1 MKTDKKQISEPT
13 TNNKV
18 EAKNSSQ
25 SPKIPPTPIPIEL
38 ADVVKNENEYLE
50 YLVWKGAD
58 DRYGYDIGEEIKSR
72 ITYELNVIK
81 KKGVAEYFL
90 MFWNIV
96 RAAREELG
104 VLVGPGRGHTPGSIV
119 AYCLRIT
126 DIDPI
131 RYGLSFE
138 RFYSTQSKG
147 LPDIAID
154 VESEGRQKVITWLK
168 NYYGEKCVAH
178 IITQGTTGLKYTM
191 ADLQRMER
199 MPIETYNAIQYA
211 IKHRIPETERHV
223 SIDANRI
230 VIATEDISNIVP
242 ICEVNDKTSGKNVLA
257 AQCDASTIEEAGLV
271 MINILGLNVLSV
283 IKSCVSRI
291 KKTTGKEID
300 MNAIPLDDEATL
312 KIFNEGNTIGVFLF
326 ESTGMRMKLRK
337 LKSLSFN
344 DLIAAEALYRP
355 GTMGQFGRLIDR
367 INGEEEISYLLPEME
382 QCLGSTYGL
391 TIYQEQIIQLSQ
403 ILAGFTPGESAV
415 LIRAICLRKKDIL
428 DWLKIQFMDGGLK
441 KGHPKEI
448 LEQIWNQW
456 KTEGCKIFYKSHS
469 TCYTMMAF
477 QTAYLKAH
485 YPAEFMEILINQ
497 ARDDEARMNELI
509 ADCHANGLIVEDETA
524 KVKIGDGIVVNID
537 RKKVRNANQ

>member
-1 MKTDKKQISEPT
+1 MKTDEKQISEPT

-18 EAKNSSQ
+18 EAKKNSQ

-58 DRYGYDIGEEIKSR
+58 DRYGYDLGEEIKGR

-81 KKGVAEYFL
+81 KKGVASNFL

-96 RAAREELG
+96 RAAREQLG
-104 VLVGPGRGHTPGSIV
+104 VLVGPGRGCTPGSIV

-131 RYGLSFE
+131 RYGLLFE
-138 RFYSTQSKG
+138 RFYSTQSTG

-154 VESEGRQKVITWLK
+154 VESESRHKVIKWLK
-168 NYYGEKCVAH
+168 NYYDEKCVAH
-178 IITQGTTGLKYTM
+178 LIAQGTTEQKNTL
-191 ADLQRMER
+191 ADLQRLER

-211 IKHRIPETERHV
+211 IKHRVPETERHIG
-223 SIDANRI
+223 IDANRI

-242 ICEVNDKTSGKNVLA
+242 VCDINDKTSGKNVLA
-257 AQCDASTIEEAGLV
+257 ARCDAQTIEESGLV
-271 MINILGLNVLSV
+271 MINLLGLNVLSV
-283 IKSCVSRI
+283 IKSCVARI

-300 MNAIPLDDEATL
+300 INAIPLNDEPTL
-312 KIFNEGNTIGVFLF
+312 KLFNEGNTIGVFLF

-344 DLIAAEALYRP
+344 DLVAAEALYRP
-355 GTMGQFGRLIDR
+355 GTMGLFGRLIDR
-367 INGEEEISYLLPEME
+367 INGKEKTSYLLPEME

-403 ILAGFTPGESAV
+403 ILAGFSPGESAV
-415 LIRAICLRKKDIL
+415 LIRAICLKKKDIL
-428 DWLKIQFMDGGLK
+428 DWLEIQFMDGGMK
-441 KGHPKEI
+441 NGHSKDI
-448 LEQIWNQW
+448 LEQIWNDW
-456 KTEGCKIFYKSHS
+456 RAEGYHLFCKSHS
-469 TCYTMMAF
+469 TCYTLMAF

-485 YPAEFMEILINQ
+485 YPAEYMGILVNQ
-497 ARDDEARMNELI
+497 ARDDEARMKELI
-509 ADCHANGLIVEDETA
+509 TDCQANGLVVEEETA
-524 KVKIGDGIVVNID
+524 KVKIGDGIVVSID
-537 RKKVRNANQ
+537 RKNVKNANQ

>member
-1 MKTDKKQISEPT
+1 MKTDEKQISEPT

-18 EAKNSSQ
+18 EAKNNSQ

-38 ADVVKNENEYLE
+38 AAVVKNENEYLE

-58 DRYGYDIGEEIKSR
+58 DRYGYDLGEEIKDR

-81 KKGVAEYFL
+81 KKGVAGYLL

-104 VLVGPGRGHTPGSIV
+104 VLVGPGRAYTPGSIV

-131 RYGLSFE
+131 RYGLLFE

-154 VESEGRQKVITWLK
+154 VENESRHKVIKWLK
-168 NYYGEKCVAH
+168 KYYGEKCVAH
-178 IITQGTTGLKYTM
+178 LIAQGTTEQKNTL
-191 ADLQRMER
+191 ADLQRLER

-211 IKHRIPETERHV
+211 IKHRVPESERHIG
-223 SIDANRI
+223 IDANRI

-242 ICEVNDKTSGKNVLA
+242 VCDINDKTSGKNVLTA
-257 AQCDASTIEEAGLV
+257 RCDAQTIEESGLV
-271 MINILGLNVLSV
+271 MLNLLGLNVLSV
-283 IKSCVSRI
+283 IKSCVARI

-300 MNAIPLDDEATL
+300 INAIPLDDQPTL

-344 DLIAAEALYRP
+344 DLVAAEALYRP
-355 GTMGQFGRLIDR
+355 GTMDLFGRLIDR

-428 DWLKIQFMDGGLK
+428 DWLEIQFMDGGMK
-441 KGHPKEI
+441 NGHPKET
-448 LEQIWNQW
+448 LAQIWNDW
-456 KTEGCKIFYKSHS
+456 VTDGRLCFNKSHAVS
-469 TCYTMMAF
+469 HSWVAF

-485 YPAEFMEILINQ
+485 YPAEFMGILVNQ
-497 ARDDEARMNELI
+497 ARDDEARMKELI
-509 ADCHANGLIVEDETA
+509 ADCQSNGLVVEDETA
-524 KVKIGDGIVVNID
+524 KVKIGDGIVVSID
-537 RKKVRNANQ
+537 RKNVKNANQ

>member
-18 EAKNSSQ
+18 EAKNNSQ

-38 ADVVKNENEYLE
+38 SDVVKNENEYLE

-58 DRYGYDIGEEIKSR
+58 DRYGFDLSEEIEGR

-81 KKGVAEYFL
+81 KKGVAGYFL

-104 VLVGPGRGHTPGSIV
+104 VLVGPGRGRTPGSIV

-131 RYGLSFE
+131 RYGLLFE

-168 NYYGEKCVAH
+168 KYYGEKCVAH

-199 MPIETYNAIQYA
+199 MPIEMYNARQRY
-211 IKHRIPETERHV
+211 IPENERHIGIGAI
-223 SIDANRI
+223 SII
-230 VIATEDISNIVP
+230 IAPEDISNIVP
-242 ICEVNDKTSGKNVLA
+242 VFEVFDKSSGEKLRAIANDDSAIK
-257 AQCDASTIEEAGLV
+257 DAGLV
-271 MINILGLNVLSV
+271 RIGLLGLNVLSV

-300 MNAIPLDDEATL
+300 MKAIPLDDEATL

-428 DWLKIQFMDGGLK
+428 DWLEIQFMDGGMK
-441 KGHPKEI
+441 KGHPKDI

-456 KTEGCKIFYKSHS
+456 KTEGCKKFYKSHS

-509 ADCHANGLIVEDETA
+509 ADCQANGLIVEDETA

>member
-18 EAKNSSQ
+18 EAKNNSQ

-38 ADVVKNENEYLE
+38 SDVVKNENEYLE

-81 KKGVAEYFL
+81 KKGVAGYFL

-96 RAAREELG
+96 RVAREELG
-104 VLVGPGRGHTPGSIV
+104 VFVGPGRAYTPGSVV
-119 AYCLRIT
+119 AYCLHIT

-138 RFYSTQSKG
+138 RFFSTQSKG
-147 LPDIAID
+147 LPEIAI
-154 VESEGRQKVITWLK
+154 VFESEGRRKVINWVK
-168 NYYGEKCVAH
+168 RYYGDTCVAH
-178 IITQGTTGLKYTM
+178 ILTKGTAETNYSLAG
-191 ADLQRMER
+191 LQRMER
-199 MPIETYNAIQYA
+199 MPIETYNALQR
-211 IKHRIPETERHV
+211 HIPENERHIGIGAI
-223 SIDANRI
+223 SII
-230 VIATEDISNIVP
+230 IAPEDISNIVP
-242 ICEVNDKTSGKNVLA
+242 VFEVFDKSSGEKLRAIANDDSAIK
-257 AQCDASTIEEAGLV
+257 DAGLV
-271 MINILGLNVLSV
+271 RIGLLGLNVLSV

-300 MNAIPLDDEATL
+300 MKAIPLDDEATL

-428 DWLKIQFMDGGLK
+428 DWLEIQFMDGGMK
-441 KGHPKEI
+441 KGHPKDI

-497 ARDDEARMNELI
+497 ARDDEARMKELI
-509 ADCHANGLIVEDETA
+509 ADCQANELVVEDETA
-524 KVKIGDGIVVNID
+524 KVKIGDGIVVSID

>member
-18 EAKNSSQ
+18 EAKNNSQ

-38 ADVVKNENEYLE
+38 SDVVKNENEYLE

-58 DRYGYDIGEEIKSR
+58 DRYGVDLSEEIEGR

-81 KKGVAEYFL
+81 KKGVAGYFL

-104 VLVGPGRGHTPGSIV
+104 VLVGPGRGRTPGSIV

-131 RYGLSFE
+131 RYGLLFE

-178 IITQGTTGLKYTM
+178 IITQGTIGLKYTM

-199 MPIETYNAIQYA
+199 MPIEMYNARQRY
-211 IKHRIPETERHV
+211 IPENERHIGIGAI
-223 SIDANRI
+223 SII
-230 VIATEDISNIVP
+230 IAPEDISNIVP
-242 ICEVNDKTSGKNVLA
+242 VFEVFDKSSGEKLRAIANDDSAIK
-257 AQCDASTIEEAGLV
+257 DAGLV
-271 MINILGLNVLSV
+271 RIGLLGLNVLSV

-291 KKTTGKEID
+291 KKTTGKEIN
-300 MNAIPLDDEATL
+300 MKAIPLDDEATL

-326 ESTGMRMKLRK
+326 ESTGMRMKLRR
-337 LKSLSFN
+337 LKSLSFK
-344 DLIAAEALYRP
+344 DLVAAEALYRP
-355 GTMGQFGRLIDR
+355 GTMGLFGKYIDR
-367 INGEEEISYLLPEME
+367 INREEDITYLLPEME

-428 DWLKIQFMDGGLK
+428 DWLEIQFMDGGMK
-441 KGHPKEI
+441 KGHPKDI

-509 ADCHANGLIVEDETA
+509 ADCQANGLIVEDETA

>member
-58 DRYGYDIGEEIKSR
+58 DRYGYDISEEIKSR

-81 KKGVAEYFL
+81 KKGVAGYFL

-104 VLVGPGRGHTPGSIV
+104 VLVGPGRGRTPGSIV

-131 RYGLSFE
+131 RYGLLFE

-154 VESEGRQKVITWLK
+154 VEGEGRQKVITWLK

-199 MPIETYNAIQYA
+199 MPIETYNALQR
-211 IKHRIPETERHV
+211 HIPENERHIGIGAI
-223 SIDANRI
+223 SII
-230 VIATEDISNIVP
+230 IAPEDISNIVP
-242 ICEVNDKTSGKNVLA
+242 VFEVFDKSSGEKLRAIANDDSAIK
-257 AQCDASTIEEAGLV
+257 DAGLV
-271 MINILGLNVLSV
+271 RIGLLGLNVLSV

-300 MNAIPLDDEATL
+300 MKAIPLDDEATL

-367 INGEEEISYLLPEME
+367 INGDEEISYLLPEME

-415 LIRAICLRKKDIL
+415 LIRALGRKKKDIL
-428 DWLKIQFMDGGLK
+428 DWLEIQFMDGGMK
-441 KGHPKEI
+441 KGHPKDI
-448 LEQIWNQW
+448 LKQLWNEW
-456 KTEGCKIFYKSHS
+456 KTEGGKIFYKSHS
-469 TCYTMMAF
+469 TSYTWLAF

-485 YPAEFMEILINQ
+485 YPAEYMGILVNQ
-497 ARDDEARMNELI
+497 ARDDEARMKELI
-509 ADCHANGLIVEDETA
+509 ADCQANGLVVEDETA

>member
-1 MKTDKKQISEPT
+1 MKTDKKHFSEPT
-13 TNNKV
+13 TVNKAK
-18 EAKNSSQ
+18 AKNNNQ

-58 DRYGYDIGEEIKSR
+58 DRYGYDMGEEIEGR
-72 ITYELNVIK
+72 ISYELHVIK
-81 KKGVAEYFL
+81 KKDVAGYYL

-96 RAAREELG
+96 RAAREELD
-104 VLVGPGRGHTPGSIV
+104 VLVGPGRGRAAGSIV

-126 DIDPI
+126 NIDPI

-138 RFYSTQSKG
+138 SFYCTQSKG

-154 VESEGRQKVITWLK
+154 LESEGKHRVIKWLK
-168 NYYGEKCVAH
+168 EYYGEKCVAH
-178 IITQGTTGLKYTM
+178 IISQGTTGSKYTTV
-191 ADLQRMER
+191 DLQRMER
-199 MPIETYNAIQYA
+199 MPIETYNAIQ
-211 IKHRIPETERHV
+211 HHLPEAKRSV
-223 SIDANRI
+223 RIDANRI
-230 VIATEDISNIVP
+230 VIAPENISNIVSV
-242 ICEVNDKTSGKNVLA
+242 CEVFDKSSGAKVLA
-257 AQCDASTIEEAGLV
+257 AQCDASTIEDAGLV
-271 MINILGLNVLSV
+271 TVNLLGLNVLSV

-291 KKTTGKEID
+291 KNTTGKEID
-300 MNAIPLDDEATL
+300 MNAIPLDDEPTL
-312 KIFNEGNTIGVFLF
+312 RIFSEGNTIGVFLF

-355 GTMGQFGRLIDR
+355 GTMGLFGRLIDR
-367 INGEEEISYLLPEME
+367 INSEEEITYLLPEME

-428 DWLKIQFMDGGLK
+428 DWLEIQFMDRGMK
-441 KGHPKEI
+441 KGHPQDI
-448 LEQIWNQW
+448 LRKIWNEW
-456 KTEGCKIFYKSHS
+456 KAEGNHLFYKSHS
-469 TCYTMMAF
+469 TCYTLMAF

-485 YPAEFMEILINQ
+485 YLAEYMEILVNQ
-497 ARDDEARMNELI
+497 ARDDEARMKELI
-509 ADCHANGLIVEDETA
+509 ADCQANGLVVEDETA

-537 RKKVRNANQ
+537 RKKVRKSNQ

>member
-1 MKTDKKQISEPT
+1 MKTDKKQVSEPT

-18 EAKNSSQ
+18 EVKNNSQ
-25 SPKIPPTPIPIEL
+25 SPKIPSTPIPIEL

-50 YLVWKGAD
+50 YLVWNGAD
-58 DRYGYDIGEEIKSR
+58 DRYGYDLGEEIEGR

-81 KKGVAEYFL
+81 KKGVASCFL

-96 RAAREELG
+96 RAAREELD
-104 VLVGPGRGHTPGSIV
+104 VLVGPGRAYTPGSVV

-126 DIDPI
+126 NIDPI
-131 RYGLSFE
+131 QYGLSFE

-154 VESEGRQKVITWLK
+154 FESEGRQKVINWAK
-168 NYYGEKCVAH
+168 RYYGETCVAH
-178 IITQGTTGLKYTM
+178 ILTKGTAETNYSLAG
-191 ADLQRMER
+191 LQRMER
-199 MPIETYNAIQYA
+199 MPIETYNALQR
-211 IKHRIPETERHV
+211 HIPENERHIGIGGI
-223 SIDANRI
+223 SII
-230 VIATEDISNIVP
+230 IAPEDISNIVP
-242 ICEVNDKTSGKNVLA
+242 VFEVFDKSSGEKLRAIANDDNAIK
-257 AQCDASTIEEAGLV
+257 DAGLV
-271 MINILGLNVLSV
+271 RIRLLGLNVLSV

-291 KKTTGKEID
+291 KKTAGKEID
-300 MNAIPLDDEATL
+300 MNAIPLDDEPTL
-312 KIFNEGNTIGVFLF
+312 RIFNEGNTIGVFLF

-337 LKSLSFN
+337 MKSLSFY
-344 DLIAAEALYRP
+344 DLIAAAALYRP
-355 GTMGQFGRLIDR
+355 GTIGLFGRLIDR

-382 QCLGSTYGL
+382 RCLGSTYGL

-441 KGHPKEI
+441 KGHPKDI

>member
-58 DRYGYDIGEEIKSR
+58 DRYGVDLSEEIEGR

-81 KKGVAEYFL
+81 KKGVAGYFL

-104 VLVGPGRGHTPGSIV
+104 VLVGPGIGRTPGSIV

-131 RYGLSFE
+131 RYGLLFE

-178 IITQGTTGLKYTM
+178 IITQGTIGLKYTM

-199 MPIETYNAIQYA
+199 MPIEMYNARQRY
-211 IKHRIPETERHV
+211 IPENERHIGIGAI
-223 SIDANRI
+223 SII
-230 VIATEDISNIVP
+230 IAPEDISNIVP
-242 ICEVNDKTSGKNVLA
+242 VFEVFDKSSGEKLRAIANDDSAIK
-257 AQCDASTIEEAGLV
+257 DAGLV
-271 MINILGLNVLSV
+271 RIGLLGLNVLSV

-300 MNAIPLDDEATL
+300 MKAIPLDDEATL

-337 LKSLSFN
+337 LRSLSFK
-344 DLIAAEALYRP
+344 DLVAAEALYRP
-355 GTMGQFGRLIDR
+355 GTMGLFGKYIDR
-367 INGEEEISYLLPEME
+367 INREEDITYLLPEME

-428 DWLKIQFMDGGLK
+428 DWLEIQFMDGGMK
-441 KGHPKEI
+441 KGHPKDI

-509 ADCHANGLIVEDETA
+509 ADCQANGLIVEDETA

>member
-18 EAKNSSQ
+18 EAKNNSQ

-58 DRYGYDIGEEIKSR
+58 DRYGFDLSEEIEGR

-81 KKGVAEYFL
+81 KKGVAGYLL

-104 VLVGPGRGHTPGSIV
+104 VLVGPGRAYTPGSVV
-119 AYCLRIT
+119 AYCLHIT

-138 RFYSTQSKG
+138 RFFSTQSKG

-178 IITQGTTGLKYTM
+178 IITQGTSGLKYTM

-199 MPIETYNAIQYA
+199 MPIEMYNARQRY
-211 IKHRIPETERHV
+211 IPENERHIGIGAI
-223 SIDANRI
+223 SII
-230 VIATEDISNIVP
+230 IAPEDISNIVP
-242 ICEVNDKTSGKNVLA
+242 VFEVFDKSSGEKLRAIANDDSAIK
-257 AQCDASTIEEAGLV
+257 DAGLV
-271 MINILGLNVLSV
+271 RIGLLGLNVLSV

-300 MNAIPLDDEATL
+300 MKAIPLDDEASL

-337 LKSLSFN
+337 LRSLSFK
-344 DLIAAEALYRP
+344 DLVAAEALYRP
-355 GTMGQFGRLIDR
+355 GTMGLFGKFIDR

-428 DWLKIQFMDGGLK
+428 DWLEIQFMDGGMK
-441 KGHPKEI
+441 KGHPKDI

-509 ADCHANGLIVEDETA
+509 ADCQANGLVVEDETA

>member
-1 MKTDKKQISEPT
+1 MKTDKKQFSEPT
-13 TNNKV
+13 TNNKA
-18 EAKNSSQ
+18 EAKNDSQ
-25 SPKIPPTPIPIEL
+25 PPKIPPTPIPIEL
-38 ADVVKNENEYLE
+38 ANVVKNENEYLE

-58 DRYGYDIGEEIKSR
+58 DRYGYDLGEEIKGR

-81 KKGVAEYFL
+81 KKGVAGYFL

-104 VLVGPGRGHTPGSIV
+104 VLVGPGRGRTPGSIV

-168 NYYGEKCVAH
+168 KYYGEKCVAH
-178 IITQGTTGLKYTM
+178 LIAQGTTEQKNTL
-191 ADLQRMER
+191 ADLQRLER

-211 IKHRIPETERHV
+211 IKHRVPETERHIG
-223 SIDANRI
+223 IDANRI

-242 ICEVNDKTSGKNVLA
+242 VCDINDKTSGKNVLA
-257 AQCDASTIEEAGLV
+257 ARCDAQTIEESGLV
-271 MINILGLNVLSV
+271 MINLLGLNVLSV
-283 IKSCVSRI
+283 IKSCVSKI
-291 KKTTGKEID
+291 KKTTSEEID
-300 MNAIPLDDEATL
+300 MNAISLDDEATL
-312 KIFNEGNTIGVFLF
+312 KVFNEGNTIGVFLF
-326 ESTGMRMKLRK
+326 ESMGMRMKLRK
-337 LKSLSFN
+337 MKSLSFN
-344 DLIAAEALYRP
+344 DLIAASALYRP
-355 GTMGQFGRLIDR
+355 GTMGLFGRLIDR
-367 INGEEEISYLLPEME
+367 INSEEEITYLLPEME

-415 LIRAICLRKKDIL
+415 LIRAICFRKKDIL
-428 DWLKIQFMDGGLK
+428 DWLEIQFIAGGMK
-441 KGHPKEI
+441 NGHPKEI
-448 LEQIWNQW
+448 LEQIWNEW

-469 TCYTMMAF
+469 TCYTLMAF

-485 YPAEFMEILINQ
+485 YLAEYMEILVNQ
-497 ARDDEARMNELI
+497 ARDDEARMKELI
-509 ADCHANGLIVEDETA
+509 ADCQANGLVVEDETA

-537 RKKVRNANQ
+537 RKKVRKADQ

>member
-18 EAKNSSQ
+18 EAKNNSQ

-58 DRYGYDIGEEIKSR
+58 DRYGFDLSEEIEGR

-81 KKGVAEYFL
+81 KKGVAGYFL

-96 RAAREELG
+96 RTAREELG
-104 VLVGPGRGHTPGSIV
+104 VLVGPGRGRTPGSIV

-131 RYGLSFE
+131 RYGLLFE

-168 NYYGEKCVAH
+168 KYYGEKCVAH

-199 MPIETYNAIQYA
+199 MPIETYNALQRY
-211 IKHRIPETERHV
+211 IPENERHIGIGAI
-223 SIDANRI
+223 SII
-230 VIATEDISNIVP
+230 IAPEDISNIVP
-242 ICEVNDKTSGKNVLA
+242 VFEVFDKSSGEKLRAIANDDSAIK
-257 AQCDASTIEEAGLV
+257 DAGLV
-271 MINILGLNVLSV
+271 RIGLLGLNVLSV

-300 MNAIPLDDEATL
+300 MKAIPLDDEATL
-312 KIFNEGNTIGVFLF
+312 KVFNEGNTIGVFLF

-337 LKSLSFN
+337 LRSLSFK
-344 DLIAAEALYRP
+344 DLVAAEALYRP
-355 GTMGQFGRLIDR
+355 GTMGLFGKFIDR
-367 INGEEEISYLLPEME
+367 INREEDITYLLPEME

-415 LIRAICLRKKDIL
+415 LIRALGRKKKDIL
-428 DWLKIQFMDGGLK
+428 DWLEIQFMDGGMK
-441 KGHPKEI
+441 KGHPKDI

-456 KTEGCKIFYKSHS
+456 KTEGGKIFYKSHS
-469 TCYTMMAF
+469 TSYTMMAF

-485 YPAEFMEILINQ
+485 YTAEFMEILINQ

>member
-18 EAKNSSQ
+18 EAKNNSQ

-58 DRYGYDIGEEIKSR
+58 DRYGFDLSEEIEGR

-81 KKGVAEYFL
+81 KKGVAGYFL

-104 VLVGPGRGHTPGSIV
+104 VLVGPGRGRTPGSIV

-131 RYGLSFE
+131 RYGLLFE

-199 MPIETYNAIQYA
+199 MPIEMYNARQRY
-211 IKHRIPETERHV
+211 IPENERHIGIGAI
-223 SIDANRI
+223 SII
-230 VIATEDISNIVP
+230 IAPEDISNIVP
-242 ICEVNDKTSGKNVLA
+242 VFEVFDKSSGEKLRAIANDDSAIK
-257 AQCDASTIEEAGLV
+257 DAGLV
-271 MINILGLNVLSV
+271 RIGLLGLNVLSV

-300 MNAIPLDDEATL
+300 MKAIPLDDEATL

-326 ESTGMRMKLRK
+326 ESTGMRMKLRR

-355 GTMGQFGRLIDR
+355 GTMGLFGKFIDR
-367 INGEEEISYLLPEME
+367 INREEDITYLLPEME

-428 DWLKIQFMDGGLK
+428 DWLEIQFMDGGMK
-441 KGHPKEI
+441 KGHPKDI

-509 ADCHANGLIVEDETA
+509 ADCQANGLIVEDETA

>member
-18 EAKNSSQ
+18 EAKNNSQ

-38 ADVVKNENEYLE
+38 SDVVKNENEYLE

-58 DRYGYDIGEEIKSR
+58 DRYGVDLSEEIEGR

-81 KKGVAEYFL
+81 KKGVAGYLL

-104 VLVGPGRGHTPGSIV
+104 VLVGPGRAYTPGSVV
-119 AYCLRIT
+119 AYCLHIT

-131 RYGLSFE
+131 RYRLSFE
-138 RFYSTQSKG
+138 RFFSTQSKG
-147 LPDIAID
+147 LPEIAID

-168 NYYGEKCVAH
+168 KYYGEKCVAH
-178 IITQGTTGLKYTM
+178 ILTQGTTGLKYTM

-199 MPIETYNAIQYA
+199 MPIEMYNALQRY
-211 IKHRIPETERHV
+211 IPENERHIGIGAI
-223 SIDANRI
+223 SII
-230 VIATEDISNIVP
+230 IAPEDISNIVP
-242 ICEVNDKTSGKNVLA
+242 VFEVFDKSSGEKLRAIANDDSAIK
-257 AQCDASTIEEAGLV
+257 DAGLV
-271 MINILGLNVLSV
+271 RIGLLGLNVLSV

-300 MNAIPLDDEATL
+300 MKAIPLDDEATL

-337 LKSLSFN
+337 LKSLSFK
-344 DLIAAEALYRP
+344 DLVAAEALYRP
-355 GTMGQFGRLIDR
+355 GTMGLFGKYIDR
-367 INGEEEISYLLPEME
+367 INREEDITYLLPEME

-415 LIRAICLRKKDIL
+415 LIRALGRKKKDIL
-428 DWLKIQFMDGGLK
+428 DWLEIQFMDGGMK
-441 KGHPKEI
+441 KGHPKDI

-509 ADCHANGLIVEDETA
+509 ADCQANGLIVEDETA

>member
-18 EAKNSSQ
+18 EAKNNSQ

-38 ADVVKNENEYLE
+38 SDVVKNENEYLE

-58 DRYGYDIGEEIKSR
+58 DRYGFDLSEEIEGR

-81 KKGVAEYFL
+81 KKGVAGYFL

-96 RAAREELG
+96 RTAREELG
-104 VLVGPGRGHTPGSIV
+104 VLVGPGRGRTPGSIV

-131 RYGLSFE
+131 RYGLLFE

-147 LPDIAID
+147 LPDMAID

-199 MPIETYNAIQYA
+199 MPIEMYNARQRY
-211 IKHRIPETERHV
+211 IPENERHIGIGAI
-223 SIDANRI
+223 SII
-230 VIATEDISNIVP
+230 IAPEDISNIVP
-242 ICEVNDKTSGKNVLA
+242 VFEVFDKSSGEKLRAIANDDSAIK
-257 AQCDASTIEEAGLV
+257 DAGLV
-271 MINILGLNVLSV
+271 RIGLLGLNVLSV

-300 MNAIPLDDEATL
+300 MKAIPLDDEATL

-326 ESTGMRMKLRK
+326 ESTGMRMKLRR

-355 GTMGQFGRLIDR
+355 GTMGLFGKFIDR
-367 INGEEEISYLLPEME
+367 INREEDITYLLPEME

-428 DWLKIQFMDGGLK
+428 DWLEIQFMDGGMK
-441 KGHPKEI
+441 KGHPKDI

-509 ADCHANGLIVEDETA
+509 ADCQANGLVVEDETA

>member
-18 EAKNSSQ
+18 EAKNNSQ

-38 ADVVKNENEYLE
+38 SDVVKNENEYLE

-58 DRYGYDIGEEIKSR
+58 DRYGFDLSEEIEGR

-81 KKGVAEYFL
+81 KKGVAGYFL

-96 RAAREELG
+96 RTAREELG
-104 VLVGPGRGHTPGSIV
+104 VLVGPGRGRTPGSIV

-131 RYGLSFE
+131 RYGLLFE

-199 MPIETYNAIQYA
+199 MPIEMYNARQRY
-211 IKHRIPETERHV
+211 IPENERHIGIGAI
-223 SIDANRI
+223 SII
-230 VIATEDISNIVP
+230 IAPEDISNIVP
-242 ICEVNDKTSGKNVLA
+242 VFEVFDKSSGEKLRAIANDDSAIK
-257 AQCDASTIEEAGLV
+257 DAGLV
-271 MINILGLNVLSV
+271 RIGLLGLNVLSV

-300 MNAIPLDDEATL
+300 MKAIPLDDEATL

-326 ESTGMRMKLRK
+326 ESTGMRMKLRR

-355 GTMGQFGRLIDR
+355 GTMGLFGKFIDR
-367 INGEEEISYLLPEME
+367 INREEDITYLLPEME

-428 DWLKIQFMDGGLK
+428 DWLEIQFMDGGMK
-441 KGHPKEI
+441 KGHPKDI

-509 ADCHANGLIVEDETA
+509 ADCQANGLVVEDETA

>member
-81 KKGVAEYFL
+81 KKGVAGYFL

-104 VLVGPGRGHTPGSIV
+104 VLVGPGRGRTPGSIV

-131 RYGLSFE
+131 RYGLLFE

-168 NYYGEKCVAH
+168 KYYGEKCVAH

-199 MPIETYNAIQYA
+199 MPIETYNARQRY
-211 IKHRIPETERHV
+211 IPENERHIGIGAI
-223 SIDANRI
+223 SII
-230 VIATEDISNIVP
+230 IAPEDISNIVP
-242 ICEVNDKTSGKNVLA
+242 VFEVFDKSSGEKLRAIANDDSAIK
-257 AQCDASTIEEAGLV
+257 DAGLV
-271 MINILGLNVLSV
+271 RIGLLGLNVLSV

-300 MNAIPLDDEATL
+300 MKAIPLDDEATL
-312 KIFNEGNTIGVFLF
+312 KVFNEGNTIGVFLF

-337 LKSLSFN
+337 LRSLSFK
-344 DLIAAEALYRP
+344 DLVAAEALYRP
-355 GTMGQFGRLIDR
+355 GTMGLFGKFIDR
-367 INGEEEISYLLPEME
+367 INGEEDITYLLPEME

-441 KGHPKEI
+441 KGHPKDI

-456 KTEGCKIFYKSHS
+456 KTEGGKIFYKSHS
-469 TCYTMMAF
+469 TSYTWLAF

-509 ADCHANGLIVEDETA
+509 ADCHANGLVVEDETA
-524 KVKIGDGIVVNID
+524 KVKIGDGIVVSID

>member
-18 EAKNSSQ
+18 EAKNNSQ

-38 ADVVKNENEYLE
+38 SDVVKNENEYLE

-58 DRYGYDIGEEIKSR
+58 DRYGVDLSEEIEGR

-81 KKGVAEYFL
+81 KKGVAGYFL

-104 VLVGPGRGHTPGSIV
+104 VLVGPGRGRTPGSIV

-131 RYGLSFE
+131 RYGLLFE

-178 IITQGTTGLKYTM
+178 IITQGTIGLKYTM

-199 MPIETYNAIQYA
+199 MPIEMYNARQRY
-211 IKHRIPETERHV
+211 IPENERHIGIGAI
-223 SIDANRI
+223 SII
-230 VIATEDISNIVP
+230 IAPEDISNIVP
-242 ICEVNDKTSGKNVLA
+242 VFEVFDKSSGEKLRAIANDDSAIK
-257 AQCDASTIEEAGLV
+257 DAGLV
-271 MINILGLNVLSV
+271 RIGLLGLNVLSV

-300 MNAIPLDDEATL
+300 MKAIPLDDEATL

-428 DWLKIQFMDGGLK
+428 DWLEIQFMDGGMK
-441 KGHPKEI
+441 KGHPKDI

-509 ADCHANGLIVEDETA
+509 ADCQANGLVVEDETA

>member
-81 KKGVAEYFL
+81 KKGVAGYFL

-96 RAAREELG
+96 RTAREELG
-104 VLVGPGRGHTPGSIV
+104 VLVGPGRGRTPGSIV

-131 RYGLSFE
+131 RYGLLFE

-168 NYYGEKCVAH
+168 KYYGEKCVAH

-199 MPIETYNAIQYA
+199 MPIETYNALQRY
-211 IKHRIPETERHV
+211 IPENERHIGIGAI
-223 SIDANRI
+223 SII
-230 VIATEDISNIVP
+230 IAPEDISNIVP
-242 ICEVNDKTSGKNVLA
+242 VFEVFDKSSGEKLRAIANDDSAIK
-257 AQCDASTIEEAGLV
+257 DAGLV
-271 MINILGLNVLSV
+271 RIGLLGLNVLSV

-300 MNAIPLDDEATL
+300 MKAIPLDDEATL
-312 KIFNEGNTIGVFLF
+312 KVFNEGNTIGVFLF

-337 LKSLSFN
+337 LRSLSFK
-344 DLIAAEALYRP
+344 DLVAAEALYRP
-355 GTMGQFGRLIDR
+355 GTMGLFGKFIDR
-367 INGEEEISYLLPEME
+367 INREEDITYLLPEME

-415 LIRAICLRKKDIL
+415 LIRALGRKKKDIL
-428 DWLKIQFMDGGLK
+428 DWLEIQFMDGGMK
-441 KGHPKEI
+441 KGHPKDI

-456 KTEGCKIFYKSHS
+456 KTEGGKIFYKSHS
-469 TCYTMMAF
+469 TSYTMMAF

-485 YPAEFMEILINQ
+485 YTAEFMEILINQ

>member
-18 EAKNSSQ
+18 EAKNNSQ
-25 SPKIPPTPIPIEL
+25 SPKIPLTPIPIEL
-38 ADVVKNENEYLE
+38 SDVVKNENEYLE

-58 DRYGYDIGEEIKSR
+58 DRYGVDLSEEIEGR

-81 KKGVAEYFL
+81 KKGVAGYLL

-104 VLVGPGRGHTPGSIV
+104 VLVGPGRAYTPGSVV
-119 AYCLRIT
+119 AYCLHIT

-138 RFYSTQSKG
+138 RFFSTQSKG
-147 LPDIAID
+147 LPGIAID
-154 VESEGRQKVITWLK
+154 FESEGRQKVINWVK
-168 NYYGEKCVAH
+168 RYYGETCVAH
-178 IITQGTTGLKYTM
+178 ILAKGTAESNYSLAG
-191 ADLQRMER
+191 LQRMER
-199 MPIETYNAIQYA
+199 MPIETYNALQR
-211 IKHRIPETERHV
+211 HIPENKRHIGIGAI
-223 SIDANRI
+223 SII
-230 VIATEDISNIVP
+230 IAPEDISNIVP
-242 ICEVNDKTSGKNVLA
+242 VFEVFDKSSGEKLRAIANDDSAIK
-257 AQCDASTIEEAGLV
+257 DAGLV
-271 MINILGLNVLSV
+271 RIGLLGLNVLSV

-300 MNAIPLDDEATL
+300 MKAIPLDDEATL

-355 GTMGQFGRLIDR
+355 GTMGLFGRLIDR

-382 QCLGSTYGL
+382 QCLGNTYGL

-428 DWLKIQFMDGGLK
+428 DWLEIQFMDGGMK
-441 KGHPKEI
+441 KGHPKDI

-509 ADCHANGLIVEDETA
+509 ADCQANGLVVEDETA

>member
-18 EAKNSSQ
+18 EAKNNSQ

-58 DRYGYDIGEEIKSR
+58 DRYGFDLSEEIEGR

-81 KKGVAEYFL
+81 KKGVAGYFL

-96 RAAREELG
+96 RTAREELG
-104 VLVGPGRGHTPGSIV
+104 VLVGPGRGRTPGSIV

-131 RYGLSFE
+131 RYGLLFE

-168 NYYGEKCVAH
+168 KYYGEKCVAH

-199 MPIETYNAIQYA
+199 MPIEMYNARQRY
-211 IKHRIPETERHV
+211 IPENERHIGIGAI
-223 SIDANRI
+223 SII
-230 VIATEDISNIVP
+230 IAPEDISNIVP
-242 ICEVNDKTSGKNVLA
+242 VFEVFDKSSGEKLRAIANDDSAIK
-257 AQCDASTIEEAGLV
+257 DAGLV
-271 MINILGLNVLSV
+271 RIGLLGLNVLSV

-300 MNAIPLDDEATL
+300 MKAIPLDDEATL

-337 LKSLSFN
+337 LRSLSFK
-344 DLIAAEALYRP
+344 DLVAAEALYRP
-355 GTMGQFGRLIDR
+355 GTMGLFGKYIDR
-367 INGEEEISYLLPEME
+367 INREEDITYLLPEME

-428 DWLKIQFMDGGLK
+428 DWLEIQFMDGGMK
-441 KGHPKEI
+441 KGHPKDI

-509 ADCHANGLIVEDETA
+509 ADCQANGLIVEDETA

>member
-18 EAKNSSQ
+18 EAKNNSQ

-38 ADVVKNENEYLE
+38 SDVVKNENEYLE

-58 DRYGYDIGEEIKSR
+58 DRYGVDLSEEIEGR

-81 KKGVAEYFL
+81 KKGVAGYFL

-104 VLVGPGRGHTPGSIV
+104 VLVGPGRGRTPGSIV

-131 RYGLSFE
+131 RYGLLFE

-178 IITQGTTGLKYTM
+178 FITQGTTGLKYTM

-199 MPIETYNAIQYA
+199 MPIEMYNARQRY
-211 IKHRIPETERHV
+211 IPENERHIGIGAI
-223 SIDANRI
+223 SII
-230 VIATEDISNIVP
+230 IAPEDISNIVP
-242 ICEVNDKTSGKNVLA
+242 VFEVFDKSSGEKLRAIANDDSAIK
-257 AQCDASTIEEAGLV
+257 DAGLV
-271 MINILGLNVLSV
+271 RIGLLGLNVLSV

-300 MNAIPLDDEATL
+300 MKAIPLDDEATL

-428 DWLKIQFMDGGLK
+428 DWLEIQFMDGGMK
-441 KGHPKEI
+441 KGHPKDI

-509 ADCHANGLIVEDETA
+509 ADCQANGLVVEDETA

>member
-1 MKTDKKQISEPT
+1 MKTDEKQISEPT

-18 EAKNSSQ
+18 EAKKNSQ

-58 DRYGYDIGEEIKSR
+58 DRYGYDLGEEIKGR

-81 KKGVAEYFL
+81 KKGVASYFL

-96 RAAREELG
+96 RAAREQLG
-104 VLVGPGRGHTPGSIV
+104 VLVGPGRGRTPGSIV

-131 RYGLSFE
+131 RYGLLFE

-154 VESEGRQKVITWLK
+154 VESESRHKVIKWLK

-178 IITQGTTGLKYTM
+178 LIAQGTTEQKNTL
-191 ADLQRMER
+191 ADLQRLER

-211 IKHRIPETERHV
+211 IKHRVPESERHIG
-223 SIDANRI
+223 IDANRI

-242 ICEVNDKTSGKNVLA
+242 VCDINDITSGKNVLA
-257 AQCDASTIEEAGLV
+257 ARCDAQTIEESGLV
-271 MINILGLNVLSV
+271 MINLFGLNVLSV
-283 IKSCVSRI
+283 IKSCVARI

-300 MNAIPLDDEATL
+300 INAIPLDDQPTL

-344 DLIAAEALYRP
+344 DLVAAEALYRP
-355 GTMGQFGRLIDR
+355 GTMDLFGRLIDR
-367 INGEEEISYLLPEME
+367 INGKEKISYLLPEME

-403 ILAGFTPGESAV
+403 ILADFFPGESAV
-415 LIRAICLRKKDIL
+415 LIRAICLKKKDIL
-428 DWLKIQFMDGGLK
+428 DWLEIQFMDGGMK
-441 KGHPKEI
+441 NGHPKET
-448 LEQIWNQW
+448 LAQIWNDW
-456 KTEGCKIFYKSHS
+456 VTDGRLCFNKSHAVS
-469 TCYTMMAF
+469 HSWVAF

-485 YPAEFMEILINQ
+485 YPAEFMGILVNQ
-497 ARDDEARMNELI
+497 ARDDEARMKELI
-509 ADCHANGLIVEDETA
+509 ADCQSNGLVVEDETA
-524 KVKIGDGIVVNID
+524 KVKIGDGIVVSID
-537 RKKVRNANQ
+537 RKNVKNANL

>member
-18 EAKNSSQ
+18 EAKNNSQ

-58 DRYGYDIGEEIKSR
+58 DRYGFDLSEEIEGR

-81 KKGVAEYFL
+81 KKGVAGYLL

-104 VLVGPGRGHTPGSIV
+104 VLVGPGRGRTPGSIV

-131 RYGLSFE
+131 RYGLLFE

-168 NYYGEKCVAH
+168 KYYGEKCVAH

-199 MPIETYNAIQYA
+199 MPIETYNALQRY
-211 IKHRIPETERHV
+211 IPENERHIGIGAI
-223 SIDANRI
+223 SII
-230 VIATEDISNIVP
+230 IAPEDISNIVP
-242 ICEVNDKTSGKNVLA
+242 VFEVFDKSSGEKLRAIANDDSAIK
-257 AQCDASTIEEAGLV
+257 DAGLV
-271 MINILGLNVLSV
+271 RIGLLGLNVLSV

-300 MNAIPLDDEATL
+300 MKAIPLDDEATL
-312 KIFNEGNTIGVFLF
+312 KVFNEGNTIGVFLF

-337 LKSLSFN
+337 LRSLSFK
-344 DLIAAEALYRP
+344 DLVAAEALYRP
-355 GTMGQFGRLIDR
+355 GTMGLFGKFIDR
-367 INGEEEISYLLPEME
+367 INGEEDITYLLPEME

-415 LIRAICLRKKDIL
+415 LIRALGRKKKDIL
-428 DWLKIQFMDGGLK
+428 DWLEIQFMDGGMK
-441 KGHPKEI
+441 KGHPKDI

-469 TCYTMMAF
+469 TSYTWLAF

-497 ARDDEARMNELI
+497 ARDDEARMKELI
-509 ADCHANGLIVEDETA
+509 ADCQANGLVVEDETA

>member
-18 EAKNSSQ
+18 EAKNNSQ

-58 DRYGYDIGEEIKSR
+58 DRYGFDLSEEIEGR

-81 KKGVAEYFL
+81 KKGVAGYFL

-96 RAAREELG
+96 RTAREELG
-104 VLVGPGRGHTPGSIV
+104 VLVGPGRGRTPGSIV

-131 RYGLSFE
+131 RYGLLFE

-168 NYYGEKCVAH
+168 KYYGEKCVAH

-199 MPIETYNAIQYA
+199 MPIETYNAHQRY
-211 IKHRIPETERHV
+211 IPENERHIGIGAI
-223 SIDANRI
+223 SII
-230 VIATEDISNIVP
+230 IAPEDISNIVP
-242 ICEVNDKTSGKNVLA
+242 VFEVFDKSSGEKLRAIANDDSAIK
-257 AQCDASTIEEAGLV
+257 DAGLV
-271 MINILGLNVLSV
+271 RIGLLGLNVLSV

-300 MNAIPLDDEATL
+300 MKAIPLDDEATL
-312 KIFNEGNTIGVFLF
+312 KVFNEGNTIGVFLF

-344 DLIAAEALYRP
+344 DLVAAEALYRP
-355 GTMGQFGRLIDR
+355 GTMGLFGRLIDR
-367 INGEEEISYLLPEME
+367 INGEEKISYLLPEME

-403 ILAGFTPGESAV
+403 ILAGFFPGESAV
-415 LIRAICLRKKDIL
+415 LIRAICLKKKDIL
-428 DWLKIQFMDGGLK
+428 DWLEIQFMDGGMK
-441 KGHPKEI
+441 NGHPKET
-448 LEQIWNQW
+448 LAQIWNDW
-456 KTEGCKIFYKSHS
+456 VTDGRLCFNKSHAVS
-469 TCYTMMAF
+469 HSWVAF

-485 YPAEFMEILINQ
+485 YPAEFMGILVNQ
-497 ARDDEARMNELI
+497 ARDDEARMKELI
-509 ADCHANGLIVEDETA
+509 ADCQSNGLVVEDETA
-524 KVKIGDGIVVNID
+524 KVKIGDGIVVSID
-537 RKKVRNANQ
+537 RKNVKNANQ

>member
-18 EAKNSSQ
+18 EAKNNSQ

-38 ADVVKNENEYLE
+38 SDVVKNENEYLE

-58 DRYGYDIGEEIKSR
+58 DRYGFDLSEEIEGR

-81 KKGVAEYFL
+81 KKGVAGYLL

-104 VLVGPGRGHTPGSIV
+104 VLVGPGRGRTPGSIV

-131 RYGLSFE
+131 RYGLLFE

-147 LPDIAID
+147 LPDMAIG

-199 MPIETYNAIQYA
+199 MPIEMYNARQRY
-211 IKHRIPETERHV
+211 IPENERHIGIGAI
-223 SIDANRI
+223 SII
-230 VIATEDISNIVP
+230 IAPEDISNIVP
-242 ICEVNDKTSGKNVLA
+242 VFEVFDKSSGEKLRAIANDDSAIK
-257 AQCDASTIEEAGLV
+257 DAGLV
-271 MINILGLNVLSV
+271 RIGLLGLNVLSV

-300 MNAIPLDDEATL
+300 MKAIPLDDEATL

-326 ESTGMRMKLRK
+326 ESTGMRMKLRR

-355 GTMGQFGRLIDR
+355 GTMGLFGKFIDR
-367 INGEEEISYLLPEME
+367 INREEDITYLLPEME

-428 DWLKIQFMDGGLK
+428 DWLEIQFMDGGMK
-441 KGHPKEI
+441 KGHPKDI

-509 ADCHANGLIVEDETA
+509 ADCQANGLIVEDETA

>member
-18 EAKNSSQ
+18 EAKNNSQ

-38 ADVVKNENEYLE
+38 SDVVKNENEYLE

-58 DRYGYDIGEEIKSR
+58 DRYGVDLSEEIEGR

-81 KKGVAEYFL
+81 KKGVAGYFL

-96 RAAREELG
+96 RAARGELG
-104 VLVGPGRGHTPGSIV
+104 VLVGPGRGRTPGSIV

-131 RYGLSFE
+131 RYGLLFE

-147 LPDIAID
+147 LPDMAID

-199 MPIETYNAIQYA
+199 MPIEMYNARQRY
-211 IKHRIPETERHV
+211 IPENERHIGIGAI
-223 SIDANRI
+223 SII
-230 VIATEDISNIVP
+230 IAPEDISNIVP
-242 ICEVNDKTSGKNVLA
+242 VFEVFDKSSGEKLRAIANDDSAIK
-257 AQCDASTIEEAGLV
+257 DAGLV
-271 MINILGLNVLSV
+271 RIGLLGLNVLSV

-291 KKTTGKEID
+291 KKTTGKEIN
-300 MNAIPLDDEATL
+300 MKAIPLDDEATL

-326 ESTGMRMKLRK
+326 ESTGMRMKLRR

-355 GTMGQFGRLIDR
+355 GTMGLFGKFIDR
-367 INGEEEISYLLPEME
+367 INREEDITYLLPEME

-428 DWLKIQFMDGGLK
+428 DWLEIQFMDGGMK
-441 KGHPKEI
+441 KGHPKDI

-509 ADCHANGLIVEDETA
+509 ADCQANGLIVEDETA

>member
-18 EAKNSSQ
+18 EAKNNSQ

-81 KKGVAEYFL
+81 KKGVAGYFL

-104 VLVGPGRGHTPGSIV
+104 VLVGPGRGRTPGSIV

-131 RYGLSFE
+131 RYGLLFE

-168 NYYGEKCVAH
+168 KYYGEKCVAH

-199 MPIETYNAIQYA
+199 MPIEMYNARQRY
-211 IKHRIPETERHV
+211 IPENERHIGIGAI
-223 SIDANRI
+223 SII
-230 VIATEDISNIVP
+230 IAPEDISNIVP
-242 ICEVNDKTSGKNVLA
+242 VFEVFDKSSGEKLRAIANDDSAIK
-257 AQCDASTIEEAGLV
+257 DAGLV
-271 MINILGLNVLSV
+271 RIGLLGLNVLSV

-300 MNAIPLDDEATL
+300 MKAIPLDDEATL

-337 LKSLSFN
+337 LRSLSFK
-344 DLIAAEALYRP
+344 DLVAAEALYRP
-355 GTMGQFGRLIDR
+355 GTMGLFGKFIDR
-367 INGEEEISYLLPEME
+367 INREEDITYLLPEME

-428 DWLKIQFMDGGLK
+428 DWLEIQFMDGGMK
-441 KGHPKEI
+441 KGHPKDI

-509 ADCHANGLIVEDETA
+509 ADCQANGLVVEDETA

-537 RKKVRNANQ
+537 RKKVRNH

>member
-18 EAKNSSQ
+18 EAKNNSQ

-58 DRYGYDIGEEIKSR
+58 DRYGFDLSEEIEGR

-81 KKGVAEYFL
+81 KKGVAGYLL

-104 VLVGPGRGHTPGSIV
+104 VLVGPGRAYTPGSVV
-119 AYCLRIT
+119 AYCLHIT

-138 RFYSTQSKG
+138 RFFSTQSKG

-168 NYYGEKCVAH
+168 KYYGEKCVAH

-199 MPIETYNAIQYA
+199 MPIEMYNARQRY
-211 IKHRIPETERHV
+211 IPENERHIGIGAI
-223 SIDANRI
+223 SII
-230 VIATEDISNIVP
+230 IAPEDISNIVP
-242 ICEVNDKTSGKNVLA
+242 VFEVFDKSSGEKLRAIANDDSAIK
-257 AQCDASTIEEAGLV
+257 DAGLV
-271 MINILGLNVLSV
+271 RIGLLGLNVLSV

-300 MNAIPLDDEATL
+300 MKAIPLDDEATL

-337 LKSLSFN
+337 LRSLSFK
-344 DLIAAEALYRP
+344 DLVAAEALYRP
-355 GTMGQFGRLIDR
+355 GTMGLFGKFIDR
-367 INGEEEISYLLPEME
+367 INREEDITYLLPEME

-428 DWLKIQFMDGGLK
+428 DWLEIQFMDGGMK
-441 KGHPKEI
+441 KGHPKDI

-509 ADCHANGLIVEDETA
+509 ADCQANGLVVEDETA

>member
-18 EAKNSSQ
+18 EAKNNSQ

-81 KKGVAEYFL
+81 KKGVAGYFL

-104 VLVGPGRGHTPGSIV
+104 VLVGPGRGRTPGSIV

-131 RYGLSFE
+131 RYGLLFE

-168 NYYGEKCVAH
+168 KYYGEKCVAH

-199 MPIETYNAIQYA
+199 MPIEMYNARQRY
-211 IKHRIPETERHV
+211 IPENERHIGIGAI
-223 SIDANRI
+223 SII
-230 VIATEDISNIVP
+230 IAPEDISNIVP
-242 ICEVNDKTSGKNVLA
+242 VFEVFDKSSGDKLRAIANDDSAIK
-257 AQCDASTIEEAGLV
+257 DAGLV
-271 MINILGLNVLSV
+271 RIGLLGLNVLSV

-300 MNAIPLDDEATL
+300 MKAISLDDEATL

-337 LKSLSFN
+337 LRSLSFK
-344 DLIAAEALYRP
+344 DLVAAEALYRP
-355 GTMGQFGRLIDR
+355 GTMGLFGKFIDR
-367 INGEEEISYLLPEME
+367 INREEDITYLLPEME

-428 DWLKIQFMDGGLK
+428 DWLEIQFMDGGMK
-441 KGHPKEI
+441 KGHPKDI

-509 ADCHANGLIVEDETA
+509 ADCQANGLVVEDETA

>member
-18 EAKNSSQ
+18 EAKNNSQ

-38 ADVVKNENEYLE
+38 SDVVKNENEYLE

-58 DRYGYDIGEEIKSR
+58 DRYGVDLSEEIEGR

-81 KKGVAEYFL
+81 KKGVAGYLL

-104 VLVGPGRGHTPGSIV
+104 VLVGPGRGRTPGSIV

-131 RYGLSFE
+131 RYGLLFE

-178 IITQGTTGLKYTM
+178 IITQGTIGLKYTM

-199 MPIETYNAIQYA
+199 MPIEMYNARQRY
-211 IKHRIPETERHV
+211 IPENERHIGIGAI
-223 SIDANRI
+223 SII
-230 VIATEDISNIVP
+230 IAPEDISNIVP
-242 ICEVNDKTSGKNVLA
+242 VFEVFDKSSGEKLRAIANDDSAIK
-257 AQCDASTIEEAGLV
+257 DAGLV
-271 MINILGLNVLSV
+271 RIGLLGLNVLSV

-300 MNAIPLDDEATL
+300 MKAIPLDDEATL

-337 LKSLSFN
+337 LKSLSFK
-344 DLIAAEALYRP
+344 DLVAAEALYRP
-355 GTMGQFGRLIDR
+355 GTMGLFGKYIDR
-367 INGEEEISYLLPEME
+367 INREEDITYLLPEME

-415 LIRAICLRKKDIL
+415 LIRALGRKKKDIL
-428 DWLKIQFMDGGLK
+428 DWLEIQFMDGGMK
-441 KGHPKEI
+441 KGHPKDI

-509 ADCHANGLIVEDETA
+509 ADCQANGLIVEDETA

>member
-18 EAKNSSQ
+18 EAKNNSQ

-58 DRYGYDIGEEIKSR
+58 DRYGYDLGEEIKDR

-81 KKGVAEYFL
+81 KKGVAGYFL

-96 RAAREELG
+96 RTAREELG
-104 VLVGPGRGHTPGSIV
+104 VLVGPGRGRTPGSIV

-131 RYGLSFE
+131 RYGLLFE

-147 LPDIAID
+147 LPDMAID

-199 MPIETYNAIQYA
+199 MPIEMYNARQRY
-211 IKHRIPETERHV
+211 IPENERHIGIGAI
-223 SIDANRI
+223 SII
-230 VIATEDISNIVP
+230 IAPEDISNIVP
-242 ICEVNDKTSGKNVLA
+242 VFEVFDKSSGEKLRAIANDDSAIK
-257 AQCDASTIEEAGLV
+257 DAGLV
-271 MINILGLNVLSV
+271 RIGLLGLNVLSV

-300 MNAIPLDDEATL
+300 MKAIPLDDEATL

-326 ESTGMRMKLRK
+326 ESTGMRMKLRR

-355 GTMGQFGRLIDR
+355 GTMGLFGKFIDR
-367 INGEEEISYLLPEME
+367 INREEDITYLLPEME

-391 TIYQEQIIQLSQ
+391 TIYQEHIIQLSQ

-428 DWLKIQFMDGGLK
+428 DWLEIQFMDGGMK
-441 KGHPKEI
+441 KGHPKDI

-509 ADCHANGLIVEDETA
+509 ADCQANGLIVEDETT
-524 KVKIGDGIVVNID
+524 KVKIGDGIVVSID
-537 RKKVRNANQ
+537 RKKVRNANL

>member
-18 EAKNSSQ
+18 EAKNNSQ

-38 ADVVKNENEYLE
+38 SDVVKNENEYLE

-58 DRYGYDIGEEIKSR
+58 DRYGVDLSEEIEGR

-81 KKGVAEYFL
+81 KKGVAGYLL

-104 VLVGPGRGHTPGSIV
+104 VLVGPGRAYTPGSVV
-119 AYCLRIT
+119 AYCLHIT

-138 RFYSTQSKG
+138 RFFSTQSKG
-147 LPDIAID
+147 LPEIAID
-154 VESEGRQKVITWLK
+154 FESEGRQKVINWLK
-168 NYYGEKCVAH
+168 RYYGDTCVAH
-178 IITQGTTGLKYTM
+178 ILTKGTAESNYSLAG
-191 ADLQRMER
+191 LQRMER
-199 MPIETYNAIQYA
+199 MPIETYNALQR
-211 IKHRIPETERHV
+211 HIPENERHIGIGAI
-223 SIDANRI
+223 SII
-230 VIATEDISNIVP
+230 IAPEDISNIVP
-242 ICEVNDKTSGKNVLA
+242 VFEVFDKSSGEKLRAIANDDSAIK
-257 AQCDASTIEEAGLV
+257 DAGLV
-271 MINILGLNVLSV
+271 RIGLLGLNVLSV
-283 IKSCVSRI
+283 IKSCVSRV

-300 MNAIPLDDEATL
+300 MKAIPLDDEASL

-428 DWLKIQFMDGGLK
+428 DWLEIQFMDGGMK
-441 KGHPKEI
+441 KGHPKDI

-456 KTEGCKIFYKSHS
+456 KTEGGKTFYKSHS

-509 ADCHANGLIVEDETA
+509 ADCQANGLIVEDETA

>member
-18 EAKNSSQ
+18 EAKNNSQ

-58 DRYGYDIGEEIKSR
+58 DRYGFDLSEEIEGR

-81 KKGVAEYFL
+81 KKGVAGYLL

-104 VLVGPGRGHTPGSIV
+104 VLVGPGRAYTPGSVV
-119 AYCLRIT
+119 AYCLHIT

-138 RFYSTQSKG
+138 RFFSTQSKG

-199 MPIETYNAIQYA
+199 MPIEMYNARQRY
-211 IKHRIPETERHV
+211 IPENERHIGIGAI
-223 SIDANRI
+223 SII
-230 VIATEDISNIVP
+230 IAPEDISNIVP
-242 ICEVNDKTSGKNVLA
+242 VFEVFDKSSGEKLRAIANDDSAIK
-257 AQCDASTIEEAGLV
+257 DAGLV
-271 MINILGLNVLSV
+271 RIGLLGLNVLSV

-300 MNAIPLDDEATL
+300 MKAIPLDDEASL

-337 LKSLSFN
+337 LRSLSFK
-344 DLIAAEALYRP
+344 DLVAAEALYRP
-355 GTMGQFGRLIDR
+355 GTMGLFGKFIDR

-428 DWLKIQFMDGGLK
+428 DWLEIQFMDGGMK
-441 KGHPKEI
+441 KGHPKDI

-509 ADCHANGLIVEDETA
+509 ADCQANGLVVEDETA

>member
-18 EAKNSSQ
+18 EAKNNSQ

-58 DRYGYDIGEEIKSR
+58 DRYGVDLSEEIEGR

-81 KKGVAEYFL
+81 KKGVAGYFL

-104 VLVGPGRGHTPGSIV
+104 VLVGPGRGRTPGSIV

-199 MPIETYNAIQYA
+199 MPIEMYNARQRY
-211 IKHRIPETERHV
+211 IPENERHIGIGAI
-223 SIDANRI
+223 SII
-230 VIATEDISNIVP
+230 IAPEDISNIVP
-242 ICEVNDKTSGKNVLA
+242 VFEVFDKSSGEKLRAIANDDSAIK
-257 AQCDASTIEEAGLV
+257 DAGLV
-271 MINILGLNVLSV
+271 RIGLLGLNVLSV

-300 MNAIPLDDEATL
+300 MKAIPLDDEATL

-337 LKSLSFN
+337 LRSLSFK
-344 DLIAAEALYRP
+344 DLVAAEALYRP
-355 GTMGQFGRLIDR
+355 GTMGLFGKFIDR

-428 DWLKIQFMDGGLK
+428 DWLEIQFMDGGMK
-441 KGHPKEI
+441 KGHPKDI

-509 ADCHANGLIVEDETA
+509 ADCQANGLVVEDETA